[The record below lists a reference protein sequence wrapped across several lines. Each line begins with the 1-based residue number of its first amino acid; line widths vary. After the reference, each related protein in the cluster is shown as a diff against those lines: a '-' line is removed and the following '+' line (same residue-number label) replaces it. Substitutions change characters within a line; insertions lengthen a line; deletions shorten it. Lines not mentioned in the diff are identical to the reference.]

1 MEEDKKIIINKTEK
15 PNSWETGPTG
25 NRFKI
30 YFEDAEDLKKQIE
43 ELKKQ
48 GLMNFDN

>member
-1 MEEDKKIIINKTEK
+1 MEEDTKYIINRTEK
-15 PNSWETGPTG
+15 ANSWETGPTG

-43 ELKKQ
+43 ELKKI
-48 GLMNFDN
+48 GLNIDN